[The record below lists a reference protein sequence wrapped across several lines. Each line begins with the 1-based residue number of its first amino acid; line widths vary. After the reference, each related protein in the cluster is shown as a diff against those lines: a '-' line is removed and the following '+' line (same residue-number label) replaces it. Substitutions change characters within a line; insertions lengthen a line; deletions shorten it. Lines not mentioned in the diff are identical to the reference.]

1 MKLTQKVTLV
11 LLLVV
16 VLLGCSDKNK
26 LDAPQYLV
34 DATQIAAMSPDNIRN
49 AYNNPE
55 VTALVSAP
63 VDAWR
68 IVYNTKAPNGADI
81 EASGLVMIPRR
92 PASSILSLHRG
103 TLFQK
108 VEAPSLFNP
117 STLSTNAGWVYLA
130 PVISSFGFIVTM
142 PDLIGYGVSSGANHP
157 FFITG
162 SDGRVALDML
172 RATRELLERE
182 KVIATDRLFV
192 TGYSQGGATVLSLLK
207 TIQQEAA
214 SEFRITAATAGGGA
228 YNLYEIAREVL
239 ASEEVANP
247 AYLALLIK
255 SYLDTYFPN
264 RNLNEIFREPYASR
278 IVSEQL
284 LNGNFSGDQIMG
296 RLTTRVADLFQES
309 FLTAFNGSGETEIK
323 QRLQENSLDGFSIS
337 TRTRMYHGVD
347 DEIIPIDQAR
357 ASFQRLRQ
365 AGSSNL
371 EFFEVPGN
379 HVGAAPAFTSA
390 SIGWFAFQ

>member
-1 MKLTQKVTLV
+1 MKSTQKVTLV
-11 LLLVV
+11 LLLFVF
-16 VLLGCSDKNK
+16 LLGCNDKNK
-26 LDAPQYLV
+26 LDAPEYLV
-34 DATQIAAMSPDNIRN
+34 DASQIATMSPDDIRN

-55 VTALVSAP
+55 VTALVSAT

-68 IVYNTKAPNGADI
+68 IVYNTKAPDGSDI

-117 STLSTNAGWVYLA
+117 WTLSTNAGWVYLA
-130 PVISSFGFIVTM
+130 PVISSFGFIVSM
-142 PDLIGYGVSSGANHP
+142 PDLIGYGVSSGRSHP

-182 KVIATDRLFV
+182 KILPADRLFV
-192 TGYSQGGATVLSLLK
+192 TGYSQGGATVLSLIK

-214 SEFRITAATAGGGA
+214 SEFGITAATAGGGA

-239 ASEEVANP
+239 ATEEVGNP

-255 SYLDTYFPN
+255 SYLDTYFPG
-264 RNLNEIFREPYASR
+264 RSLSEIFREPYASR
-278 IVSEQL
+278 IVNEQL
-284 LNGNFSGDQIMG
+284 LDGTTGGAQIMA
-296 RLTTRVADLFQES
+296 RLTTRTADLFQES
-309 FLTAFNGSGETEIK
+309 FLTAFNGNGESEFK
-323 QRLQENSLDGFSIS
+323 QRLQENSLDGFAIS
-337 TRTRMYHGVD
+337 NRIRMYHGTD
-347 DEIIPIDQAR
+347 DEIIPVGQAR
-357 ASFQRLRQ
+357 QSFERLRQ
-365 AGSSNL
+365 AGSANI
-371 EFFEVPGN
+371 EFFELPGD
-379 HVGAAPAFTSA
+379 HFGAALPFGSA
-390 SIGWFAFQ
+390 SVGWFAFQ